1 MTRKL
6 RRVKGKK
13 WIGGVCA
20 GVGYRFGKPVW
31 LVRLLWALMVI
42 CLGFGILLYILMW
55 ILMPVWEET
64 PPDYE
69 EVTGD

>member
-1 MTRKL
+1 MARKL

-13 WIGGVCA
+13 WIAGVCA
-20 GVGYRFGKPVW
+20 GVGYRIGKPVW
-31 LVRLLWALMVI
+31 MVRLLWTCMVI
-42 CLGFGILLYILMW
+42 FWGFGILLYVLMW

-64 PPDYE
+64 PTDYN